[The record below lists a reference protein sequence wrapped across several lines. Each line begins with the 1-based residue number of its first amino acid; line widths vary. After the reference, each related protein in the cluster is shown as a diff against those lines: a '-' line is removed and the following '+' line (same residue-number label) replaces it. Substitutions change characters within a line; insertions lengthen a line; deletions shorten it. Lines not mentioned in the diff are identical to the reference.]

1 MLQSTTIKS
10 MPPNR
15 SSMFRIIFFLL
26 LSFHA
31 LVAEV
36 LIDTYTS
43 SIPLRDALY
52 FHEDPSGTMD
62 IEKALSST
70 YSKLPEGSPNFGFTS
85 SAYWIKTSVSFDAAE
100 KEELWWLSIGY
111 PLLDH
116 IDLYIINES
125 NGHRVLTR
133 GGDLLPKEE
142 LEFEKRYF
150 DFRLPFKENTTYT
163 LLLRVKTQGSLQVPM
178 TIKSNNDFIFNQQIK
193 WVFTG
198 LYYGVFL
205 IIFFYNL
212 ILYLYTRELNYGLY
226 LFFISSM
233 AMWQLSL
240 DGLGIIYLWPNWE
253 LMIEKGVPL
262 STSLIMFFSL
272 LFGKVFLQTKK
283 YIPSLDRWIS
293 LFMFLALLTFLASM
307 FLPYHYTIRAIAL
320 FTLIVPVL
328 LLSAG
333 ILVVRKDFYPA
344 RFYVAGWSAFLL
356 GTVIFILNKFNILQG
371 YFVIK
376 YAQQI
381 GSTLEMIFLS
391 WALASRVKLLQD
403 DYIMKMSSINT
414 TLKRRVDQALRLARQ
429 KEQVL
434 IQQSRHAA
442 LGEMIGNIAH
452 QWRQPLN
459 ALGLLLQNIE
469 FAYQEG
475 ALDDRYLARTVE
487 KGKRLTQQM
496 SQTIDDFRDFF
507 KPNKESEI
515 FHVDAALKT
524 VMDIVGSSLNNNQIE
539 IIKEIDHDVCIKG
552 FIGEFSQVLVNLIN
566 NAKDILIEKEML
578 SHKISIRI
586 ASKDGKA
593 LIEIEDNGGGIPP
606 QIIDKVFDPYFTTKE
621 QGKGTGIGLYMSRV
635 IIEHNMKGELTV
647 ENRDNGACFSIILE
661 TAPCT
666 EIAIAQP
673 Q

>member
-1 MLQSTTIKS
+1 

-15 SSMFRIIFFLL
+15 RSMFRIIFFIL

-36 LIDTYTS
+36 IINKDTS

-62 IEKALSST
+62 IDKALSST
-70 YSKLPEGSPNFGFTS
+70 YSKLAEGSPNFGFTS
-85 SAYWIKTSVSFDAAE
+85 SAYWIKTSIRFDAAE
-100 KEELWWLSIGY
+100 KEDLWWLSVGY
-111 PLLDH
+111 SLLDH
-116 IDLYIINES
+116 IDVYIINES
-125 NGHRVLTR
+125 SGHRALTR

-142 LEFEKRYF
+142 LEFAKSYF

-163 LLLRVKTQGSLQVPM
+163 LLLRVRTQGSLQVPM
-178 TIKSNNDFIFNQQIK
+178 SIKSNNDFVFDQQIK

-198 LYYGVFL
+198 LYYGIFL

-212 ILYLYTRELNYGLY
+212 VLYLYTREMNYGLY

-240 DGLGIIYLWPNWE
+240 DGLGIIYLWPDWQW
-253 LMIEKGVPL
+253 MIEHGVPV
-262 STSLIMFFSL
+262 SASLIMLFSL
-272 LFGKVFLQTKK
+272 LFGKIFLQTKK
-283 YIPSLDRWIS
+283 HIPSLDRWIS
-293 LFMFLALLTFLASM
+293 LFIILALLTFFSST
-307 FLPYHYTIRAIAL
+307 FVPYHYTIRAIAL
-320 FTLIVPVL
+320 FTLIVPIL
-328 LLSAG
+328 LLTAG

-381 GSTLEMIFLS
+381 GSTLEMVFLS
-391 WALASRVKLLQD
+391 WALASQVRLLQD
-403 DYIMKMSSINT
+403 NYIKKINSINT
-414 TLKRRVDQALRLARQ
+414 TLKRRVGQALKQARQ

-475 ALDDRYLARTVE
+475 ELDDHFLDRTVE

-507 KPNKESEI
+507 KPNKELEI

-524 VMDIVGSSLNNNQIE
+524 VMDIVGSSLKNNQIE
-539 IIKEIDHDVCIKG
+539 VINEIDHDVCIKG

-566 NAKDILIEKEML
+566 NAKDVLVEKEML
-578 SHKISIRI
+578 LRKITIRI
-586 ASKDGKA
+586 SKTGSKA
-593 LIEIEDNGGGIPP
+593 LIDIKDNGGGIAN
-606 QIIDKVFDPYFTTKE
+606 QIIEKVFDPYFTTKE

-635 IIEHNMKGELTV
+635 IIENNMKGELTV
-647 ENRDNGACFSIILE
+647 ENRDDGACFSIILE
-661 TAPCT
+661 TEPCI
-666 EIAIAQP
+666 EIAISQP
-673 Q
+673 E

>member
-1 MLQSTTIKS
+1 
-10 MPPNR
+10 
-15 SSMFRIIFFLL
+15 
-26 LSFHA
+26 
-31 LVAEV
+31 
-36 LIDTYTS
+36 
-43 SIPLRDALY
+43 
-52 FHEDPSGTMD
+52 MD